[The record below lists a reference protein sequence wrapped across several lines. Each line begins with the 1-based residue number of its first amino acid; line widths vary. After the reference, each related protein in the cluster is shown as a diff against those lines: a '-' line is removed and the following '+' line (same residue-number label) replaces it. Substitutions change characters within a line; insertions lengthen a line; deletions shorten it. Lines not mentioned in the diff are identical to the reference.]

1 MIGGDFLN
9 GDGTGSFSIYGAN
22 FRVGYMRYYQKL
34 DLMDFRTK
42 ISRRSIQDQ
51 DSYQWCVQIRLFMYF
66 STCLNNGAG

>member
-1 MIGGDFLN
+1 MAMERVRSRY
-9 GDGTGSFSIYGAN
+9 TGQTFEWVICITTRN
-22 FRVGYMRYYQKL
+22 L
-34 DLMDFRTK
+34 ILMDFRTK